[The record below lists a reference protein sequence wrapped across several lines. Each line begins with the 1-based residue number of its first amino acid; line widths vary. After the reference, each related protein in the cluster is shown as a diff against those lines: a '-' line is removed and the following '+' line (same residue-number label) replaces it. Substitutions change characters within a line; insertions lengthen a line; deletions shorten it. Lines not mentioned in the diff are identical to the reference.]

1 MKTLF
6 IPAKIK
12 SKANKPKILEISKK
26 LPKNIAIAY
35 SIQYKDIAFEI
46 KNILSSGSQRR
57 ANGKFTSLSK
67 THKITK
73 LVQVLGC
80 SKPSF
85 PKNTQAILLISSGKF
100 HAIPL
105 TLEAKLPIYILEHNV
120 LRKISKQD
128 IESFK
133 KRQKASYLKFLNA
146 DEIGILVSTKPGQQ
160 NLKKALELKKKI
172 KNKKSYLFISNNIDI
187 NEFENFRLNCW
198 VNTACPRLDME
209 SNSIINMDKIEFE

>member
-46 KNILSSGSQRR
+46 KDI
-57 ANGKFTSLSK
+57 LSK

-80 SKPSF
+80 SKPNFS
-85 PKNTQAILLISSGKF
+85 KNTKAILLISSGKF

-105 TLEAKLPIYILEHNV
+105 GIETKLPIYILEHNI

-133 KRQKASYLKFLNA
+133 KKQKASYLKFLNA
-146 DEIGILVSTKPGQQ
+146 DKIGILVSTKPGQQ

-172 KNKKSYLFISNNIDI
+172 KNKKSYLFISNTIDV
-187 NEFENFRLNCW
+187 NEFENFGLSSW
-198 VNTACPRLDME
+198 VNTACPRLDMDH
-209 SNSIINMDKIEFE
+209 SSIINRDKIKF